1 MDSIA
6 VLDFGSQYAQ
16 IIARR
21 VREAQVYCELFPWDA
36 PIGDVLAISPKGFI
50 LSGGP
55 KSVYEKDAPYIQ
67 DFIFK
72 TGLPILGICYG
83 MQVLTHALGG
93 DVASSQ
99 NREYG
104 HAEIQPLISD
114 SLVSSLS
121 KVWMSH
127 GDRITR
133 MPDGFIALANSG
145 NSPFAAIGNMDRKYF
160 GVQFHPEVNH
170 TPNGSQ
176 LIRNFALD
184 VCGVRPTWTPASIIQ
199 ESIIRIRQQVG
210 SERVLAAVS
219 GGVDSTVAAALVHQA
234 IGDQLTAVFVDTG
247 LMRKDEG
254 EQVAMAFRNNLNAEL
269 VSVDASDE
277 FLSALK
283 GVTDP
288 EQKRRI
294 VGEKF
299 IRVFEEQAKKLGQPR
314 FLVQG
319 TIYPDV
325 VESSAP
331 DRNKAEKI
339 KTHHNVGGLPEN
351 MKFELVEP
359 LRYLFKDEVRAV
371 GEELGLPR
379 ILVWRQPFPGPGL
392 TVRCLGEV
400 TRERVSRLQAA
411 DAILI
416 EELSKAGFLGRRN
429 PSNNSNAGKT
439 APLTGRQTGPLH
451 TGTTGP
457 LTPGRTG
464 PLPVRQTGPLAA
476 EPIPTVAQAFVV
488 LLPVRSVGVMG
499 DQRTYQETAAIRAV
513 TTEDFMTADWAR
525 LPHDLLAK
533 VANRMVNEVD
543 GINRVVYD
551 ITSKPPATIEW
562 E

>member
-6 VLDFGSQYAQ
+6 ILDFGSQYAQ

-36 PIGDVLAISPKGFI
+36 PMEKILLSTPKGFI

-55 KSVYEKDAPYIQ
+55 KSVYEEGAPHIQ
-67 DFIFK
+67 DFIFR

-83 MQVLTHALGG
+83 MQALTHALGG
-93 DVASSQ
+93 QVDASAQ
-99 NREYG
+99 REYG
-104 HAEIQPLISD
+104 PAEIEPAMRGSMLDVI
-114 SLVSSLS
+114 S

-133 MPDGFIALANSG
+133 MPEGFIVLARSG
-145 NSPFAAIGNMDRKYF
+145 NSPFAAIGDMKRKYF
-160 GVQFHPEVNH
+160 GVQFHPEVHH
-170 TPNGSQ
+170 TPNGEK
-176 LIRNFALD
+176 LLKHFVID
-184 VCGVRPTWTPASIIQ
+184 ICGVKPNWTPASIIE
-199 ESIIRIRQQVG
+199 ESITRIRRQVG
-210 SERVLAAVS
+210 NEPFDKAQGPRVLAAVS
-219 GGVDSTVAAALVHQA
+219 GGVDSSVAAALVHKA
-234 IGDQLTAVFVDTG
+234 IGDQLVAVFVDTG
-247 LMRKDEG
+247 LLRKNEG
-254 EQVAMAFRNNLNAEL
+254 EQVASAFREHLGAEL
-269 VSVDASDE
+269 LTVDASDE
-277 FLSALK
+277 FFSALR
-283 GVTDP
+283 GVTEP
-288 EQKRRI
+288 EEKRRI

-299 IRVFEEQAKKLGQPR
+299 IRVFEEQAKQLGQPG

-339 KTHHNVGGLPEN
+339 KTHHNVGGLPKD
-351 MKFELVEP
+351 MQFELVEP

-371 GEELGLPR
+371 GEALGLPES
-379 ILVWRQPFPGPGL
+379 LVWRQPFPGPGL
-392 TVRCLGEV
+392 TVRCIGAV
-400 TRERVSRLQAA
+400 TRERVSRLRAA

-416 EELSKAGFLGRRN
+416 EELSKADFLGR
-429 PSNNSNAGKT
+429 K
-439 APLTGRQTGPLH
+439 
-451 TGTTGP
+451 
-457 LTPGRTG
+457 
-464 PLPVRQTGPLAA
+464 A
-476 EPIPTVAQAFVV
+476 ETSQAFVV

-499 DQRTYQETAAIRAV
+499 DQRTYQEAAAIRAV

-525 LPHDLLAK
+525 LPHDLLAT
-533 VANRMVNEVD
+533 VANRIVNEVD